1 MLAAIRSAAVLGIEA
16 YAVTVEV
23 DAAKGLP
30 QFTLVGL
37 AASAV
42 KESRERVAAA
52 LANTGFILPP
62 RRITVNLAPADVKKD
77 GTAFDLP
84 IALGL
89 LVATAQLSAESV
101 ARHLFVGELGLD
113 GTLRAIRGG
122 VPIARHAAAVR
133 DTVLVLPPQNADE
146 AALVTGLPIAAPA
159 TLADLVEQLR
169 RNGATRAHLR
179 PAPSRDASPATLDFA
194 DVVGQESARRA
205 LEVAA
210 AGGHNAILVG
220 PPGAGKTMLA
230 RRLPSIMP
238 ELTEAEALD
247 VVAIHSVAGT
257 LAADALAM
265 RVRPFRAPHHTIS
278 EAGHIGGGSL
288 PRPGEV
294 SLAHQGVLFLDEM
307 LEFPRHVLEGL
318 RQPMEDGRVVVARA
332 AASVTFPA
340 RFTLVGAMNPCPCGH
355 AGDAAKPCVCAAADV
370 ARYRARLS
378 GPLADRIDMHVHVG
392 AVPLR
397 ALGGAAAGE
406 PSAAVRERVERARA
420 AQRARFAALGLRGV
434 RCNAHAPG
442 RWLDTRT
449 PVDRAA
455 RELLGAA
462 AERLALSARGYHRVL
477 KVARTVADLEGAETV
492 TPASVAEAL
501 RYRPANGDVGGVGVA
516 RAAGARRV

>member
-1 MLAAIRSAAVLGIEA
+1 
-16 YAVTVEV
+16 
-23 DAAKGLP
+23 
-30 QFTLVGL
+30 
-37 AASAV
+37 
-42 KESRERVAAA
+42 
-52 LANTGFILPP
+52 
-62 RRITVNLAPADVKKD
+62 VKKE

-89 LVATAQLSAESV
+89 LVATAQLPAESL

-122 VPIARHAAAVR
+122 VPIARHAATLR
-133 DTVLVLPPQNADE
+133 DTVLVLPLQNADE

-159 TLADLVEQLR
+159 TLSELVEQFR
-169 RNGATRAHLR
+169 RNGAARAHLR
-179 PAPSRDASPATLDFA
+179 QAPSRDVSPSALDFA

-230 RRLPSIMP
+230 RRLPSILP

-247 VVAIHSVAGT
+247 VVAIHSVAGA
-257 LAADALAM
+257 LAPDALAT

-278 EAGHIGGGSL
+278 EAGLIGGGSV

-355 AGDAAKPCVCAAADV
+355 AGDAARACVCAAADV

-378 GPLADRIDMHVHVG
+378 GPLADRIDMHVTVG

-397 ALGGAAAGE
+397 TLGAAGAGE
-406 PSAAVRERVERARA
+406 SSAAVRQRVERARA
-420 AQRARFAALGLRGV
+420 AQRARYAAAGLRSV

-477 KVARTVADLEGAETV
+477 KVARTVADLEGAESV
-492 TPASVAEAL
+492 TTPCVAEAL
-501 RYRPANGDVGGVGVA
+501 RYRPAAGGAAVVA
-516 RAAGARRV
+516 PVSPRRHAAGN